1 MSAESIAVGV
11 DAGAT
16 STDVAVSRGGKFEL
30 MAHGGPGNPTTQGI
44 QAVASMIAETVLH
57 ASRGD
62 EPAALYVGA
71 AGAAREKIAQPLER
85 ALRLALPSTKHI
97 VVSGDVEASL
107 RAAIPAGPGV
117 VVIAGTGSVAYAE
130 NGERRA
136 RIGGFG
142 YLVGDEGSA
151 FGIGLA
157 AVKLLARVYDG
168 RARADETTAL
178 AERTLG
184 CNDRDGLIAMV
195 YERPLDV
202 PKIAALAPSVIAFAG
217 KGNRASTKIVQSA
230 AQELGDLVRLAA
242 QQTGLADGSPAVAF
256 AGGLLRENS
265 LLSSLLETRVS
276 DELPGA
282 AIVRLRDEPARAAL
296 RFAEAMLG

>member
-1 MSAESIAVGV
+1 MMAAAIAVGV

-16 STDVAVSRGGKFEL
+16 STDVAVSRGGTFERIER
-30 MAHGGPGNPTTQGI
+30 GGPGNPTTQGI
-44 QAVASMIAETVLH
+44 EAVATMIAQTVLR
-57 ASRGD
+57 ASGGD

-71 AGAAREKIAQPLER
+71 AGAAREKIAERLER
-85 ALRLALPSTKHI
+85 ALRLAFPNTKH
-97 VVSGDVEASL
+97 VVVGGDVESAL

-136 RIGGFG
+136 RVGGFG
-142 YLVGDEGSA
+142 YLAGDEGSA
-151 FGIGLA
+151 FALGFA
-157 AVKLLARVYDG
+157 ALKVLARVYDG
-168 RARADETTAL
+168 RAHADETSAL
-178 AERTLG
+178 VERALG
-184 CNDRDGLIAMV
+184 CSDRDGLIATV

-202 PKIAALAPSVIAFAG
+202 PKIAALAPSIVAFAG

-230 AQELGDLVRLAA
+230 AEDLGDLVRVAA
-242 QQTGLADGSPAVAF
+242 HEAGLADGSPAIAF

-265 LLSSLLETRVS
+265 LLSSLLETRVTN
-276 DELPGA
+276 DLPGA
-282 AIVRLRDEPARAAL
+282 SIVRLRDEPARASL